1 MTVTKCLS
9 LSCVWL
15 FVTPWTVA
23 HQAPLFM
30 EFSRQEYWSGLPFLS
45 PGDLPKPG
53 IEHCSSALQADSL
66 PTEAPGK
73 QDTGGRQQ
81 IILLCLLQASSL
93 CYLGHGQWVT
103 KFGGLSPER
112 CFIQGTRFSSVSSA
126 SLSKKSGK
134 FLVPFLNKEP
144 DNKPRWEKKLYL
156 CVIPFYRECNCG
168 WVFTC
173 WGICFHFLLNL
184 YPEID
189 FLKCFFPSVYQIGK
203 YENT

>member
-1 MTVTKCLS
+1 MSVTKCLS

-15 FVTPWTVA
+15 FVTPWPGSFVHGILQARILEWVA
-23 HQAPLFM
+23 IS
-30 EFSRQEYWSGLPFLS
+30 FSRG
-45 PGDLPKPG
+45 
-53 IEHCSSALQADSL
+53 SSQARDRTL
-66 PTEAPGK
+66 FFCTAGRLFTHWGTREAGH
-73 QDTGGRQQ
+73 GRQQ
-81 IILLCLLQASSL
+81 IILLCLLQASSR

-112 CFIQGTRFSSVSSA
+112 CFIQGICFSLVSSA
-126 SLSKKSGK
+126 SLSKIFGK
-134 FLVPFLNKEP
+134 FLVPFLNKES

-156 CVIPFYRECNCG
+156 CAIPFYRECNCG

-173 WGICFHFLLNL
+173 WGISFHFLLNL

-189 FLKCFFPSVYQIGK
+189 FHKCFFPSVYQIGK